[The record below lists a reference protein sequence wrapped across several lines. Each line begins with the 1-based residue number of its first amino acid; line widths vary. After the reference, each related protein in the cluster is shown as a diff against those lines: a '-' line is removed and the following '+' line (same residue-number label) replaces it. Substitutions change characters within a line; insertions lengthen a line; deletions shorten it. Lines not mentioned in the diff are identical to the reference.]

1 MLFIFV
7 FSLLTCSL
15 AADKESSIPKLTDVS
30 AAETFIDSAEVVIV
44 GFFESYPPSRCVLSL
59 DGCACQAEGGHGYQ
73 EFLAAA
79 EEVKTLP
86 AALCKVKEVWAKY
99 SIDSD
104 SIAIFRKADLHQ
116 ENLQLSKMKKL
127 DTDGVVRFL
136 TINNIRFITE
146 YNPVSAVGLFQ
157 SKVKVH
163 LVLMANRGSSNYKKL
178 KGRLEALAPQ
188 YTGKLLFVL
197 VNGKDKA
204 NARALDY
211 FQLKSSDL
219 PRVGLYDAKLD
230 KSWLMPPGEISTE
243 RLQTFCDSFLRGE
256 LQVGLL

>member
-1 MLFIFV
+1 RVYILSLFCLLS
-7 FSLLTCSL
+7 SL
-15 AADKESSIPKLTDVS
+15 KSSIPKLTDVS

-44 GFFESYPPSRCVLSL
+44 GFFEVRS
-59 DGCACQAEGGHGYQ
+59 AEGGHGYQ

-256 LQVGLL
+256 LQNENVAGEHETRTEL